1 MKAYLHRYF
10 SLFSGIAL
18 AASFTFSGWN
28 LLCFAALIPMMTRI
42 LGCQTSGELRRETLL
57 FSYGY
62 YMPLLS
68 WIYGIY
74 DMLPFSDG
82 VNAFL
87 LVLLTAILPALFGL
101 IMFAATAVFVRVKQ
115 SDLWDSF
122 RYALLFTFGEFLLE
136 IVPGFSFPWG
146 RVGTITAVF
155 TPFIQSASLFGG
167 LFLSF
172 LVLFVNGGAAYLIV
186 NRKRINREMISGS
199 VLIICIISLNISY
212 GYLRINRYDYSAEKK
227 TEVVLVQGN
236 FSGRR
241 KWVSSPDSMTE
252 KYISLSELAKTDKTR
267 LIVFPETAIAGFLDN
282 DEYLTVGLRKLA
294 RNSGSVLVTGI
305 NCRVSGERYNSAAAF
320 EPDGTVSEPYFK
332 QRLVPFGEYLP
343 LVPDSAVDGY
353 SGYSAGM
360 VSFPIDTSA
369 GCVGT
374 VICYESVY
382 PNISRKTVR
391 NGAELLAVIT
401 NDSWFD
407 NTRALEQHLAHSV
420 MRAVENDRW
429 VVRAANTA
437 VTAVISPTG
446 EITAEAPPYVPCA
459 LRSQAGLKA
468 GLSVYGIFGDIII
481 IPALWL
487 IACGLGE
494 KKRSENVVP

>member
-1 MKAYLHRYF
+1 MKLHFTKYF

-28 LLCFAALIPMMTRI
+28 LLCFAALIPMMLRI
-42 LGCQTSGELRRETLL
+42 YGCGSSRELRRETLL

-74 DMLPFSDG
+74 GMLPFSDG
-82 VNAFL
+82 INAFL

-101 IMFAATAVFVRVKQ
+101 IMFAATAVFIRVKQ
-115 SDLWDSF
+115 SDLWDSA
-122 RYALLFTFGEFLLE
+122 RYALLFCFGEFLME

-172 LVLFVNGGAAYLIV
+172 LVLLINGAAAYLIA
-186 NRKRINREMISGS
+186 NRKRINREMISGT
-199 VLIICIISLNISY
+199 VLIICGISLNISY
-212 GYLRINRYDYSAEKK
+212 GYLRINRYDYAAEKK
-227 TEVVLVQGN
+227 TEVILVQGN
-236 FSGRR
+236 FSGRQ
-241 KWVSSPDSMTE
+241 KWSSPPDKMTE
-252 KYISLSELAKTDKTR
+252 KYIGLSECAYTDNTR
-267 LIVFPETAIAGFLDN
+267 LIVFPETAVAGFLDY
-282 DEYLTVGLRKLA
+282 DEYLTVGLKKLA

-305 NCRVSGERYNSAAAF
+305 NCRVGGDRYNSAAAF
-320 EPDGTVSEPYFK
+320 EPDGNISKPYFK

-343 LVPDSAVDGY
+343 LVPDSAVKGY

-360 VSFPIDTSA
+360 VSLPLETSA
-369 GCVGT
+369 GSVGT

-382 PNISRKTVR
+382 PGISRKTVR
-391 NGAELLAVIT
+391 NGAELIAVIT

-407 NTRALEQHLAHSV
+407 NTRALDQHLAHAV
-420 MRAVENDRW
+420 LRAVENDRW

-446 EITAEAPPYVPCA
+446 EITAEAPPYIPCA
-459 LRSQAGLKA
+459 LRSQAGMKR

-487 IACGLGE
+487 TASGLGE